1 MTEPRPKKALGQ
13 HWLEDAFSLDSMIT
27 AGQVKEG
34 DNVLEIGPGTG
45 LLTEKLIDKK
55 TKIHALEFDEHWAKE
70 LQQKY
75 ESNENIQV
83 THGDIRTFDL
93 SDMSKD
99 YKIVA
104 NIPYYLTA
112 NLLRKLV
119 DAKNKPAASAILI
132 QKEVAHR
139 ITAKTGEASLISVL
153 VQLFYKAT
161 LGPEVPAEL
170 FDPPPKVDS
179 QVLILERHDEPLF
192 PPTKELF
199 QVIKAGF
206 TQKRKKVKAG
216 LSGGLHIS
224 KAKAVEMLES
234 ANIDSN
240 KRPQELTIEDWHRL
254 STTL

>member
-13 HWLEDAFSLDSMIT
+13 HWLDDVFSLESMIT
-27 AGQVKEG
+27 AGQVNEG

-45 LLTEKLIDKK
+45 LLTEKLVAKNA
-55 TKIHALEFDEHWAKE
+55 KIHALEFDEHWAKE
-70 LQQKY
+70 LQKKY
-75 ESNENIQV
+75 ESNEDVQV
-83 THGDIRTFDL
+83 THGDIRTFEL
-93 SDMSKD
+93 SAMPKD

-119 DAKNKPAASAILI
+119 DTENKPTVSAILI

-139 ITAKTGEASLISVL
+139 ITAQAGDASLISVL
-153 VQLFYKAT
+153 VQLFYKTT

-192 PPTKELF
+192 LPTKELF

-206 TQKRKKVKAG
+206 TQKRKKIKAG

-224 KAKAVEMLES
+224 KEKAVEMLEM

-240 KRPQELTIEDWHRL
+240 KRPQELTLEDWHRL

>member
-1 MTEPRPKKALGQ
+1 MTDPRPKKALGQ
-13 HWLEDAFSLDSMIT
+13 HWLDDSPSLDSMIS
-27 AGQVKEG
+27 AGQVNEG
-34 DNVLEIGPGTG
+34 DNILEIGPGTG
-45 LLTEKLIDKK
+45 LLTDRLLAKK
-55 TKIHALEFDEHWAKE
+55 AKIQALEFDEHWAKE
-70 LQQKY
+70 LKQNYKT
-75 ESNENIQV
+75 NDNVQV
-83 THGDIRTFDL
+83 MHGDIRTFDL
-93 SDMSKD
+93 DSMPKD

-119 DAKNKPAASAILI
+119 DTKNKPVVAAILI

-139 ITAKTGEASLISVL
+139 ITAEAGDASLISIL
-153 VQLFYKAT
+153 AQLFYKT
-161 LGPEVPAEL
+161 SLGPEVPAEL

-179 QVLILERHDEPLF
+179 QVLILERHDKPVF

-206 TQKRKKVKAG
+206 TQKRKKIKAG

-224 KAKAVEMLES
+224 KEKAVEMLDL

-240 KRPQELTIEDWHRL
+240 KRPQELTLEDWHRL